1 MPAITFRYFFTSI
14 FKHRHLCHS
23 PRKAL
28 LIEFATNGSGSRSGS
43 IAERPHAE
51 EIIKFYTA
59 SNHPSITTLKPLVL
73 NHKHLC
79 HSPRKTLSTEFASK
93 KLPGGDI
100 SWYGPKP
107 HAAPRQSLET
117 PSSHTDR
124 LHMEVEQ
131 DSASIIWSPNKQRL
145 CPNHTKEQALCELCM
160 LQTEAYCEL
169 QEVKWPSLKLSD
181 YLNCIPGFHVSRVR
195 LIPNWYS

>member
-28 LIEFATNGSGSRSGS
+28 LIEFATNGNGSRSGS

-59 SNHPSITTLKPLVL
+59 SNHPSITTLTPLFF
-73 NHKHLC
+73 NHKHWC

-107 HAAPRQSLET
+107 HAARQSLET

-124 LHMEVEQ
+124 LHMEERARFCKHHIISEQ
-131 DSASIIWSPNKQRL
+131 TATLLKSHQRTSILRVVHATNR
-145 CPNHTKEQALCELCM
+145 
-160 LQTEAYCEL
+160 
-169 QEVKWPSLKLSD
+169 SLLLVARS
-181 YLNCIPGFHVSRVR
+181 
-195 LIPNWYS
+195 